1 MSKSSLIISLGDQ
14 GENVQL
20 QPGRNSV
27 RAFTLIELLVV
38 IAIIAILA
46 AMLLPALSKA
56 KAKAQSISCLSN
68 MRQWGLGFRI
78 YVEDN
83 NDFVPEEG
91 NTGSAVNDANSG
103 NLNEAWYN
111 SVAKLISQPSMAELY
126 SATPANPP
134 LPGGRTIHACPTA
147 PKPSS
152 TVYPPNGTP
161 TLTKAYFMYGE
172 NSRICI
178 NRSTRFGNPPVPQ
191 VKVSQVLRP
200 TDTVF
205 LAEVDGNSPTVGI
218 ANSVTTG
225 FYAIA
230 RHDRRGN
237 FSLVDGSSR
246 AIRTNDFSRTTAEAN
261 SAGTEWAIQR
271 AVYWYPTPTTPN

>member
-1 MSKSSLIISLGDQ
+1 M
-14 GENVQL
+14 
-20 QPGRNSV
+20 QPPLKVHTHQRL

-56 KAKAQSISCLSN
+56 KAKAHKIACLSN

-91 NTGSAVNDANSG
+91 NTSVAINDANSG

-111 SVAKLISQPSMAELY
+111 SVAKLISQQSMVELY
-126 SATPANPP
+126 AALNPP
-134 LPGGRTIHACPTA
+134 VPGNRTIHACPSA
-147 PKPSS
+147 PKPSA
-152 TVYPPNGTP
+152 TVYPPSGTP
-161 TLTKAYFMYGE
+161 TLAKAYFMYGE

-178 NRSTRFGNPPVPQ
+178 NRSTRFGTPPVAQ
-191 VKVSQVLRP
+191 TKISNVRKP
-200 TDTVF
+200 TDTIF
-205 LAEVDGNSPTVGI
+205 LAEVDGNSSTVGI

-230 RHDRRGN
+230 RHDRVGN
-237 FSLVDGSSR
+237 FSMVDGSSR
-246 AIRTNDFSRTTAEAN
+246 GIRTNDFLRTSGEAN
-261 SAGTEWAIQR
+261 GGGQNEWNKER
-271 AVYWYPTPTTPN
+271 VVYWYPNPTTPD

>member
-1 MSKSSLIISLGDQ
+1 MQ
-14 GENVQL
+14 
-20 QPGRNSV
+20 QPRIV
-27 RAFTLIELLVV
+27 HTHQRLRAFTLIELLVV

-91 NTGSAVNDANSG
+91 NTSVSVNDANSG

-111 SVAKLISQPSMAELY
+111 SVAKLLSQQSMAELY
-126 SATPANPP
+126 TALNPP
-134 LPGGRTIHACPTA
+134 LPGNRTIHVCPTA
-147 PKPSS
+147 PKPSA
-152 TVYPPNGTP
+152 TVYPPSGTP

-178 NRSTRFGNPPVPQ
+178 NRSTRFGTPPVAQ
-191 VKVSQVLRP
+191 VKVSQVMKP

-237 FSLVDGSSR
+237 FSMVDGSSR

-261 SAGTEWAIQR
+261 SAATEWANQR
-271 AVYWYPTPTTPN
+271 VVYWYPTATTPN